1 MYLKAI
7 YLVLSLLC
15 LVNAVQV
22 IDTPIHEMSELLARF
37 VLFGCLGVVGL
48 GFIGCAIEG
57 D

>member
-7 YLVLSLLC
+7 YVNLSLLC
-15 LVNAVQV
+15 LVNALAV
-22 IDTPIHEMSELLARF
+22 IDAPIHEMSELLARF

-48 GFIGCAIEG
+48 GFIGCALER